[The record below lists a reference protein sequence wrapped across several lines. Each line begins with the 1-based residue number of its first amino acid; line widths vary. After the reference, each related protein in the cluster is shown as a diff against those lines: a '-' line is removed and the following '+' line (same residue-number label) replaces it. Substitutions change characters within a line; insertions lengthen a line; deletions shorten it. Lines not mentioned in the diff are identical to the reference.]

1 MIDTVPFP
9 EYPRPMLHREGWY
22 NLNGWW
28 DCAFTADAE
37 LPPAEA
43 MQTKILVP
51 YSPECEA
58 SGVGRTLQPGESL
71 HYHRTFAC
79 PVVPTGGR
87 LLLHF
92 GAVDYTCTVRV
103 NDHVVG
109 SHRGGYWPF
118 SLDITEALRPG
129 MNDLW
134 VTVQDP
140 TGNGVQ
146 ARGKQTLTPGGMFY
160 PAQSGIWQTVWLEP
174 LQPVYITDLRLMP
187 DYDSRTVTVQLETN
201 TPAAAAVE
209 IFADGVPVA
218 KTELDAG
225 TEKITLAIPEAA
237 FHPWSP
243 ESPFLYTVT
252 ATLAVGDRVES
263 YFALRS
269 WQAVRDGRG
278 VLRFFLNGKPILLNG
293 LLDQGYW
300 PQGLYTPPSDA
311 AVVKEL
317 EQVKALGFNLLRKH
331 AKIEPQRWYYHCD
344 RLGLV
349 VWQDM
354 VSGGTPSKLWFVTY
368 LTNVLQ
374 PLLRKFPD
382 GAPFY
387 GLLSRPDAASRD
399 LYREELNA
407 TVDALACH
415 PCIGCW
421 VPFNEGWGQ
430 FDASKATARLR
441 VLDPG
446 RLIDEAS
453 GWFDQGGGDVD
464 SRHNYFYP
472 LRVRPGRRTVALTE
486 YGGIA
491 FPVAGHLTAD
501 KTYGY
506 GTARDSA
513 DMAARYEK
521 LQCETVLPQ
530 LARGLSALVYTQL
543 TDVEEEVNGLF
554 TYDRAVLKLPADRV
568 RAINDR
574 LYAAFDAC
582 VRSE

>member
-1 MIDTVPFP
+1 
-9 EYPRPMLHREGWY
+9 
-22 NLNGWW
+22 
-28 DCAFTADAE
+28 
-37 LPPAEA
+37 

-79 PVVPTGGR
+79 PVVPAGRR

-187 DYDSRTVTVQLETN
+187 NYDSRTVTVQLETN

-269 WQAVRDGRG
+269 WQAARDARG
-278 VLRFFLNGKPILLNG
+278 VLQFFLNGKPILLNG

-300 PQGLYTPPSDA
+300 QQGLYTPPSDA

-368 LTNVLQ
+368 LTNVFQ

-387 GLLSRPDAASRD
+387 RLLSRPDAASRD

-491 FPVAGHLTAD
+491 FPVEGHLTAD

-554 TYDRAVLKLPADRV
+554 TYDRAVLKLPTDRV

-582 VRSE
+582 VRSK

>member
-22 NLNGWW
+22 NLNAWW

-43 MQTKILVP
+43 MQTKIRVP
-51 YSPECEA
+51 YSPECAA

-79 PVVPTGGR
+79 PVVPAGGR

-187 DYDSRTVTVQLETN
+187 NYDSRTVTVQLETN

-218 KTELDAG
+218 KTEFDAG

-269 WQAVRDGRG
+269 WQAARDGRG

-300 PQGLYTPPSDA
+300 QQGLYTPPSDA

-317 EQVKALGFNLLRKH
+317 EQVKALGFNLLRMH

-368 LTNVLQ
+368 LTNVFQ

-387 GLLSRPDAASRD
+387 RLLSRPDAASRD

-491 FPVAGHLTAD
+491 FPVEGHLTAD

>member
-22 NLNGWW
+22 NLTGWW

-79 PVVPTGGR
+79 PVVPAGGR

-218 KTELDAG
+218 KTEFDAG

-269 WQAVRDGRG
+269 WQAARDGRG

-317 EQVKALGFNLLRKH
+317 KQVKALGFNLLRKH

-368 LTNVLQ
+368 LTNVFQ

-387 GLLSRPDAASRD
+387 RLLSRPDAASRD
-399 LYREELNA
+399 LYREELDA

-415 PCIGCW
+415 SCIGCW

-582 VRSE
+582 VLSE

>member
-71 HYHRTFAC
+71 HYHRTFAY
-79 PVVPTGGR
+79 PAVPAGGR

-187 DYDSRTVTVQLETN
+187 NYDSRTVTVQLETN

-269 WQAVRDGRG
+269 WQAARDGRG

-317 EQVKALGFNLLRKH
+317 EQVKVLGFNLLRKH

-368 LTNVLQ
+368 LTNVFQ

-430 FDASKATARLR
+430 FDAAKATARLR

-491 FPVAGHLTAD
+491 FSVEGHLTAD

>member
-9 EYPRPMLHREGWY
+9 EYPRPMLHREDWY

-79 PVVPTGGR
+79 PAVPAGGR

-146 ARGKQTLTPGGMFY
+146 ARGKQTLTPGCMFY

-269 WQAVRDGRG
+269 WQAARDGRG

-317 EQVKALGFNLLRKH
+317 EQVKVLGFNLLRKH

-368 LTNVLQ
+368 LTNVFQ

-430 FDASKATARLR
+430 FDAAKATARLR

-491 FPVAGHLTAD
+491 FPVEGHLTAD

>member
-146 ARGKQTLTPGGMFY
+146 ARGKQTLMPGGMFY

-174 LQPVYITDLRLMP
+174 LQPVHITDLRLMP
-187 DYDSRTVTVQLETN
+187 NYDSRTVTVQLETN

-269 WQAVRDGRG
+269 WHAARDGRG

-311 AVVKEL
+311 VTT
-317 EQVKALGFNLLRKH
+317 LRSCKMTVP
-331 AKIEPQRWYYHCD
+331 AF
-344 RLGLV
+344 
-349 VWQDM
+349 
-354 VSGGTPSKLWFVTY
+354 SK
-368 LTNVLQ
+368 
-374 PLLRKFPD
+374 
-382 GAPFY
+382 
-387 GLLSRPDAASRD
+387 S
-399 LYREELNA
+399 
-407 TVDALACH
+407 
-415 PCIGCW
+415 
-421 VPFNEGWGQ
+421 
-430 FDASKATARLR
+430 
-441 VLDPG
+441 
-446 RLIDEAS
+446 
-453 GWFDQGGGDVD
+453 
-464 SRHNYFYP
+464 
-472 LRVRPGRRTVALTE
+472 VRMKR
-486 YGGIA
+486 
-491 FPVAGHLTAD
+491 
-501 KTYGY
+501 
-506 GTARDSA
+506 
-513 DMAARYEK
+513 
-521 LQCETVLPQ
+521 
-530 LARGLSALVYTQL
+530 
-543 TDVEEEVNGLF
+543 
-554 TYDRAVLKLPADRV
+554 
-568 RAINDR
+568 
-574 LYAAFDAC
+574 
-582 VRSE
+582 